1 MGRPKSL
8 PPFQKM
14 DVSTMDKETVTD
26 RIVELQSRF
35 REIERLIE
43 TLEIK
48 KRLIGPMMA
57 ELKLAYARA
66 AALL

>member
-1 MGRPKSL
+1 
-8 PPFQKM
+8 
-14 DVSTMDKETVTD
+14 MDKESVTA